1 MNPKYIK
8 KKKGEKPRIMT
19 HFHGSGSIQ
28 IPHFPWRRRE
38 VEVSVVFQ
46 ENSPSVWFW
55 AVIPHVTLVGLE
67 RFFACTTKAKGQVTF
82 PKKSQFIITNHH
94 SLKKPAFLA
103 TTEKIG
109 ESWLS
114 NTSYQTLLRC
124 PMPTSKKDRKKP
136 QKFFSFLFMGGGR
149 GVFCK
154 TVF

>member
-8 KKKGEKPRIMT
+8 KKKEKNPESWLIFMVVGQFKFPIFLEGEGK
-19 HFHGSGSIQ
+19 
-28 IPHFPWRRRE
+28 WK
-38 VEVSVVFQ
+38 SVLFSRK
-46 ENSPSVWFW
+46 NSPSVWFW

-82 PKKSQFIITNHH
+82 TKKSQFIITNHH

-109 ESWLS
+109 ENWLS

-124 PMPTSKKDRKKP
+124 SMPTSKKNRKKP